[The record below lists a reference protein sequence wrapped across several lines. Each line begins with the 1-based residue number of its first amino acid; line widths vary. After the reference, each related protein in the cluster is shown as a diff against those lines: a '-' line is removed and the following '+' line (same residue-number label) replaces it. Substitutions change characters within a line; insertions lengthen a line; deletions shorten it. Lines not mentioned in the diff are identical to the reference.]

1 MRHQVADAAQGQL
14 RGGRRSRRGCCRP
27 LGVGRVED
35 QSAAVL
41 DGEVVEQQSL
51 GAALVKLGR
60 RLMEERVDVKGHLE
74 LLEAEVRRVGLQECG
89 CHALVHLLLLRL
101 RGPVLSGI
109 CLFVLLLFA
118 LPVALAAA
126 VQAAHQLERLRVDR
140 VDAVRINLDPR
151 FEGTRGPLKVGDLLP
166 TIARRLV
173 DVAAHV
179 VDQVQRPRVLLIYF
193 LLTRHGQRSEA
204 AGQRRAGVSS
214 AHSPCTS

>member
-1 MRHQVADAAQGQL
+1 
-14 RGGRRSRRGCCRP
+14 
-27 LGVGRVED
+27 
-35 QSAAVL
+35 
-41 DGEVVEQQSL
+41 
-51 GAALVKLGR
+51 
-60 RLMEERVDVKGHLE
+60 MEERVDVKGHLE

-193 LLTRHGQRSEA
+193 ILRAHLDARGVGVQESSLASRVATRLLAKGARRLALLCLLALRVGGVGPLRLVVVLVVERDHRLRLP
-204 AGQRRAGVSS
+204 AG
-214 AHSPCTS
+214 